1 MAVCLRALR
10 GSLLTPAVRRSAAST
25 QFLAN
30 ARPVSGLAVASA
42 QEGREHA
49 SFGRLAGVL
58 ALGGVL
64 MGYTSME
71 AAKAEVS
78 LHTADSCT

>member
-10 GSLLTPAVRRSAAST
+10 GSLVRRSAAST